1 MTLKEN
7 KQRTSPSDVCNG
19 KHFLLLYPR
28 TSMSGTSG
36 GSVLFDLPELKE
48 LLCPWQAGGE
58 APAQGIRQDI
68 PVSSLLVF
76 LPFLFAVKEELSSMG
91 S

>member
-7 KQRTSPSDVCNG
+7 KQRTSLSDVCNG

-28 TSMSGTSG
+28 TSVSGTSG

-48 LLCPWQAGGE
+48 FCVPG
-58 APAQGIRQDI
+58 RQEVKPQPKASDMM
-68 PVSSLLVF
+68 SL
-76 LPFLFAVKEELSSMG
+76 
-91 S
+91 